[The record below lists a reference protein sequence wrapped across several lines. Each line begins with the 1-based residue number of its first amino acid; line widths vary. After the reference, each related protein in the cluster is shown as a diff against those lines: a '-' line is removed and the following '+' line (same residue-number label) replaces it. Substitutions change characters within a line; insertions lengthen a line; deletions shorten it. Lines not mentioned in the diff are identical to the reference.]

1 MHIVQ
6 ARLNMVNNQIRPWD
20 VFNPEIISLFETT
33 AREHFLPAY
42 FKNLAYVDELL
53 PLSNGHHML
62 PPREQARLLQA
73 LMVQPSDRV
82 LEIGTGTGYL
92 TSMFAR
98 LSHSVVTVDI
108 CKDHSEAAA
117 QRLAAL
123 GIGNI
128 NFRTGD
134 ASQGWTQDGAFD
146 VIALLGAVETLA
158 PAYLTQLTVGGRL
171 FAIIGKAPA
180 MQATLI
186 TRLSEQ
192 DWRYTV
198 LFESVVPYLVNGCMK
213 AEFVF

>member
-33 AREHFLPAY
+33 PRELFVPPQ
-42 FKNLAYVDELL
+42 FKNLAYADELL
-53 PLSNGHHML
+53 PLGNGHHML

-82 LEIGTGTGYL
+82 LEIGTGSGYL

-108 CKDHSEAAA
+108 CKDHSEIAAE
-117 QRLAAL
+117 RLAAL
-123 GIGNI
+123 GLSNI
-128 NFRTGD
+128 TFRTGD
-134 ASQGWTQDGAFD
+134 GSKGWAQDGPFD

-180 MQATLI
+180 MQATLV
-186 TRLSEQ
+186 TRLSDQ
-192 DWRYTV
+192 DWRHTV
-198 LFESVVPYLVNGCMK
+198 LFESVIPYLVNGCTK